1 MFASLASACVTPS
14 PGSTDPRAEASL
26 AATTAAPAPTAVTP
40 PAPHPVPGQA
50 VTPPEPAAVA
60 ATSREPSRPT
70 TTATTKREPEDPAVA
85 ALTRAFESRLTVWR
99 RPDGERVY
107 VRQCRRARDGCAA
120 RIVLFAR
127 LIVQASRRA
136 GIDPFLVGAV
146 AMRESG
152 LDPAVVGHAGERGI
166 LQLHPKG
173 VGYHVLFVRRSIRS
187 PGYVAACAKRTDG
200 CQQEVIEVG
209 TKLLA
214 ESIAA
219 CGGTRRGLGR
229 YNTGRCQANAYAARV
244 LEERRVLRRLASET

>member
-1 MFASLASACVTPS
+1 MAARSSLA
-14 PGSTDPRAEASL
+14 RAPLS
-26 AATTAAPAPTAVTP
+26 
-40 PAPHPVPGQA
+40 
-50 VTPPEPAAVA
+50 
-60 ATSREPSRPT
+60 
-70 TTATTKREPEDPAVA
+70 TTKREPEDPAVA

-219 CGGTRRGLGR
+219 CGGTRRGLPNTYGHPLGR
-229 YNTGRCQANAYAARV
+229 QQARQHHYLDDYMDFKGNAG
-244 LEERRVLRRLASET
+244 